1 MGKKGGM
8 LVAWIKNVK
17 IKQFRKTDFCMEFQI
32 ENKTEDVS
40 FWIVFMYA
48 STDRNERQRQWEYL
62 KKRK

>member
-1 MGKKGGM
+1 
-8 LVAWIKNVK
+8 
-17 IKQFRKTDFCMEFQI
+17 MEFQI

-62 KKRK
+62 KKRKLMWGTYLVDFNEIK